1 MAKTFLQ
8 LAAALRQEVAGNG
21 TGPTAVTGQTGEL
34 KRIVDWIA
42 AADEDVQQAQDQWK
56 FMVGDFAIDT
66 VADDGSYLPAD
77 CNTPIT
83 AFRNWKT
90 ETLKIYLLASG
101 TGNETAL
108 TYIGYQDWYERFNTG
123 AQTSSRPRWFTIGND
138 MSIKLAPKPDAVYR
152 VSGEYQKSVTTMT
165 ANADVPTYPSEY
177 HMLPVYGGMMKY
189 GRYTGASEVFQDGER
204 LYNQLMKR
212 MERTQLPEIRRARPM
227 A

>member
-1 MAKTFLQ
+1 MSKTFLQ

-21 TGPTAVTGQTGEL
+21 TGPSAVTGQTGEL

-56 FMVGDFAIDT
+56 FMVGDFTINT

-77 CNTPIT
+77 CITPIT
-83 AFRNWKT
+83 AFRDWKT
-90 ETLKIYLLASG
+90 ETLKVYLLSAG
-101 TGNETAL
+101 TGNETRL
-108 TYIGYQDWYERFNTG
+108 DYIDYQTWYERFNTG
-123 AQTSSRPRWFTIGND
+123 AQTSQRPRWFTIGND
-138 MSIKLAPKPDAVYR
+138 MSLKLAPKPDAVYR
-152 VSGEYQKSVTTMT
+152 ISGEYQKAVTTLA

-177 HMLPVYGGMMKY
+177 HMLPVYGAMMKY
-189 GRYTGASEVFQDGER
+189 GRYTGAAEVFQDGER

-212 MERTQLPEIRRARPM
+212 MERTQLPRMRRARPL